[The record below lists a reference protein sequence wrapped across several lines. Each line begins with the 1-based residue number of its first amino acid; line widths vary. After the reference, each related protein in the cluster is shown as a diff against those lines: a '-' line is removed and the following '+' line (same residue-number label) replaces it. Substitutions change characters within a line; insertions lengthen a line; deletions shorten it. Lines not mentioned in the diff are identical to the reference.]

1 MDLFDQKDT
10 DIDLSPLADKMR
22 PRALNEFVGQ
32 SHLLGPGSL
41 LRRAI
46 EEDRLFSMIFWGPPG
61 SGKTTLARVIAHETK
76 SHFVS
81 FSAVLSGVKEIR
93 AVVDEAQS
101 QWRYHR
107 KKTILFVDE
116 IHRFNKAQQDAF
128 LPHVEKGLITLIGA
142 TTENPSFEVISP
154 LLSRTRVMLL
164 KPYSDSEL
172 AVIINRA
179 VHNKE
184 KGLGDLAFETEP
196 DAVEHIIWSADG
208 DARMALNSLE
218 AAASLLRKEET
229 GARKITRAV
238 VEEALQKKA
247 LQYDKGGEEHYNL
260 ISAFHKSLRGSDPDA
275 ALYWLGRMLAAGED
289 PLYIARRMVRFAS
302 EDVGN
307 AEPAA
312 LGISVSAMQA
322 FHFIGLPEGELA
334 LAQAAVY
341 LATAPKSNS
350 LYIAYGKV
358 KERISETG
366 TLAVPLHI
374 TARAI
379 STPMNLRMPMSP
391 RTICRTNSWE
401 RFITGPQRG
410 DMRRSSKI
418 ESRNGGS
425 CESQRMNKAK
435 KKGRLEVSPRSGG
448 VKVFTFLVLEFT
460 TGQSCP
466 LLTDN

>member
-22 PRALNEFVGQ
+22 PRALDEFVGQ

-164 KPYSDSEL
+164 KPYTNSEL

-179 VHNKE
+179 MHDKD
-184 KGLGDLAFETEP
+184 KGLGNLALEIEP
-196 DAVEHIIWSADG
+196 DAIEHIIWSADG
-208 DARMALNSLE
+208 DARMALNNLE
-218 AAASLLRKEET
+218 AAGSLLRNEQI

-307 AEPAA
+307 ADPEA
-312 LGISVSAMQA
+312 LEISVSAMQA

-350 LYIAYGKV
+350 LYVAYGMV
-358 KERISETG
+358 KETISETG

-374 TARAI
+374 RNAPTRLMKDIGYGNGYQYAHEFEDAYVPQDYLPDELMGKVYYMPTARGHEKI
-379 STPMNLRMPMSP
+379 IKDRIEKWRKLRESTH
-391 RTICRTNSWE
+391 E
-401 RFITGPQRG
+401 RG
-410 DMRRSSKI
+410 
-418 ESRNGGS
+418 
-425 CESQRMNKAK
+425 K
-435 KKGRLEVSPRSGG
+435 KKGE
-448 VKVFTFLVLEFT
+448 T
-460 TGQSCP
+460 
-466 LLTDN
+466 

>member
-32 SHLLGPGSL
+32 SHLLGLGSL

-184 KGLGDLAFETEP
+184 KGLGDLDFEIEP

-218 AAASLLRKEET
+218 AVASLLRKEET
-229 GARKITRAV
+229 GARKITRVV

-334 LAQAAVY
+334 IAQAAVY

-366 TLAVPLHI
+366 ALAVPLHI
-374 TARAI
+374 RNAPTRLMKDLGYGKGYQYAHEFEDAYVPQDYLPDELMGEVYYRPTARGHEKVI
-379 STPMNLRMPMSP
+379 KDRIEKWRKLR
-391 RTICRTNSWE
+391 
-401 RFITGPQRG
+401 
-410 DMRRSSKI
+410 
-418 ESRNGGS
+418 ESAHEQG
-425 CESQRMNKAK
+425 K
-435 KKGRLEVSPRSGG
+435 KKGE
-448 VKVFTFLVLEFT
+448 T
-460 TGQSCP
+460 
-466 LLTDN
+466 